1 MFEIII
7 TYDFIIIVII
17 RYFYRFF
24 FFVLVFFFSLREQ
37 RFRARFHS

>member
-24 FFVLVFFFSLREQ
+24 FFVLVFFFRLREQ